1 MPIAT
6 CQCSFRKALS
16 LERNHAIWFSQFIL
30 PSQANFNMNE
40 NILTYRNFTTQN
52 KLQVCN
58 KVLCARNLLKP
69 LLLSLPNYC
78 CFSYISLILLLINMT
93 ITWSYF
99 YFFFSLAFNHFQI
112 LAELWSFLSSWLS
125 LLHFCFIFEEL
136 FLLYVAPLYFIIF
149 TNFYMS
155 KRLIFPK
162 ILKLNLH
169 LSAIQ

>member
-6 CQCSFRKALS
+6 CQCTFRKALS
-16 LERNHAIWFSQFIL
+16 LERNHAMWCSQFIS

-78 CFSYISLILLLINMT
+78 CFSYISLILLLIHMT

-99 YFFFSLAFNHFQI
+99 YFFFSLLPLTTFRFWHNYDLFWVPDLLSFISVLYLRNYSCSMLHHFI
-112 LAELWSFLSSWLS
+112 S
-125 LLHFCFIFEEL
+125 L
-136 FLLYVAPLYFIIF
+136 FLQIF
-149 TNFYMS
+149 TC
-155 KRLIFPK
+155 
-162 ILKLNLH
+162 LKDSYFLRF
-169 LSAIQ
+169 